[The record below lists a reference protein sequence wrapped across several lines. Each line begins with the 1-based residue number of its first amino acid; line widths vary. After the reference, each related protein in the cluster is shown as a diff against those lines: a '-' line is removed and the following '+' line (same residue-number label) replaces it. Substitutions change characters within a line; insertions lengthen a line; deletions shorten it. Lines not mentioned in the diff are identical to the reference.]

1 MEQKEKDI
9 EKKEAYEK
17 PEVKSEDLE
26 IWVYGYSFSPGP
38 SSPGCTE
45 EIPTAG

>member
-9 EKKEAYEK
+9 RKKEAYEK

-26 IWVYGYSFSPGP
+26 IWVYGYSCCGSPTPGGGPMFSP
-38 SSPGCTE
+38 
-45 EIPTAG
+45 